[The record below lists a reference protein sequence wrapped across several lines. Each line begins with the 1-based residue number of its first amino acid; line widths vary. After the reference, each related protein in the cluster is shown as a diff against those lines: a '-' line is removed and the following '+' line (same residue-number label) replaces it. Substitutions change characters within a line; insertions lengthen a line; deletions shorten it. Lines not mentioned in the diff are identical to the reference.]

1 MSSAETKRLKVL
13 LGCYNCSPYHGSE
26 KGVGWNFLHR
36 IAQHFEVHAIVEEME
51 CREPLERY
59 RAEHP
64 EVFEHIHL
72 YFVRKVRHRLLRKI
86 WPPSYYYFYDK
97 WEKKAYRLA
106 VELDKKENFDL
117 VHRITMCGYR
127 RPGYLWKLGK
137 PFIWGPVGGL
147 NNTDV
152 RLLSELNLYHRLYFR
167 ARNLMNT
174 LQLRYGQA
182 AKVAAKHTDILY
194 TADPHVNDDVR
205 KYWHLEPKLLG
216 EIGTPTLAQFP
227 EPSCHEP
234 GTPMRLCWSGILEPL
249 KALDIVLRALP
260 QCSCPMELHVLGKG
274 YMEQK
279 WKIMAEKL
287 GVADKVH
294 FHGFMPHDE
303 AVAFMGSCHL
313 FCFSSIKE
321 GGMGTVVLEAMQ
333 NALPVI
339 AIDHC
344 AFSACITD
352 TCGIKIPVQ
361 SPEGISKAFAE
372 HFDALATD
380 ESRRMALAHGALK
393 RSQEYT
399 WDKKIRQ
406 LCADYER
413 ITLNN
418 QSTTAKF

>member
-1 MSSAETKRLKVL
+1 MSADEPKRLKVL

-127 RPGYLWKLGK
+127 CPGYLWKLGK
-137 PFIWGPVGGL
+137 PFLWGPVGGL
-147 NNTDV
+147 NNTDP
-152 RLLSELNLYHRLYFR
+152 RLLSKLSLYHRLYFR
-167 ARNLMNT
+167 ARNLMNSF
-174 LQLRYGQA
+174 QLRYGQA
-182 AKVAAKHTDILY
+182 AKVAAKYTRILY
-194 TADPHVNDDVR
+194 TADPHVNADVR

-216 EIGTPTLAQFP
+216 EIGTPTMEDFP
-227 EPSCHEP
+227 EPSRHVP
-234 GTPMRLCWSGILEPL
+234 GTPLRLCWSGILEPL
-249 KALDIVLRALP
+249 KALDFVLRALP
-260 QCSCPMELHVLGKG
+260 QCKQLVELHVLGKG
-274 YMEQK
+274 YMKEE
-279 WKIMAEKL
+279 WARMAEKL
-287 GVADKVH
+287 GVADKVY

-303 AVAFMGSCHL
+303 AVAFMSSCHL

-344 AFSACITD
+344 AFSACITE

-361 SPEGISKAFAE
+361 NPEGISRAFAE
-372 HFDALATD
+372 HIDALATD
-380 ESRRMALAHGALK
+380 EPCRLSLARGAQY
-393 RSQEYT
+393 RSQNYT
-399 WDKKIRQ
+399 WDKKMQQ
-406 LCADYER
+406 LCSDYAFVVSKKLSVEA
-413 ITLNN
+413 
-418 QSTTAKF
+418 AK